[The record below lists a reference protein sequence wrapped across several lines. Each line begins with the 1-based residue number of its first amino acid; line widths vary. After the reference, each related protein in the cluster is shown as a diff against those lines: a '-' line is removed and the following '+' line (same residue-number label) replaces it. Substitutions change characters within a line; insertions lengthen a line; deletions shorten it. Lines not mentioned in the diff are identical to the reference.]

1 MRTSCVL
8 GHLGFYLLD
17 AKSNCEEL
25 FRAGS
30 DSACSSH
37 WPAVRKFLN
46 RWPHRPWQLAA
57 GVSLG
62 VMVIERTLRLRWRF
76 MRSHAA
82 GSPSSLQRRSPSIS
96 ILDVQPKANGGGNS
110 VL

>member
-62 VMVIERTLRLRWRF
+62 VMVIEPHLAMAMAVYAFAPRWIAVI
-76 MRSHAA
+76 AA
-82 GSPSSLQRRSPSIS
+82 T
-96 ILDVQPKANGGGNS
+96 A
-110 VL
+110 